1 MELDCGDVSTGCVEV
16 LEEVEVEE
24 EVVAGGSS
32 VTAVDDDDVISS
44 SPTVRNR
51 SQMYPLG
58 RPSLGSMASCSTV
71 RSRLYNSAT
80 I

>member
-1 MELDCGDVSTGCVEV
+1 MEVVE
-16 LEEVEVEE
+16 EVEE
-24 EVVAGGSS
+24 EAVVVGS
-32 VTAVDDDDVISS
+32 VTAAVDDGVISS

-51 SQMYPLG
+51 SQMYPLD
-58 RPSLGSMASCSTV
+58 RPSLGSMVSCSTV

>member
-1 MELDCGDVSTGCVEV
+1 MEVV
-16 LEEVEVEE
+16 EEVEVEE
-24 EVVAGGSS
+24 EVVASA
-32 VTAVDDDDVISS
+32 VTGVDDDDVISS